1 MVLSVQSTKQRWV
14 TLATTHICVIQLWI
28 KNEEKKSHLNCDKY
42 FKHFYETVSQ
52 SLAFVGISFFKKKKK
67 IIEMLFL
74 NKSEF
79 ILTILWQEFHDQIL

>member
-67 IIEMLFL
+67 
-74 NKSEF
+74 K
-79 ILTILWQEFHDQIL
+79 